1 MSYKAIVSRI
11 ATRPIEGRDKIVAG
25 SCHGFQIITSKDTQ
39 DGQLG
44 VFFEAGG
51 QVSEEFAEQNDLYV
65 RKDPETG
72 ARINS
77 GYFEPNRRVKS
88 IRLAGMRSEGFFVTL
103 DALAYTGFDLSTLKE
118 GDVFDELNVAPR
130 IETLNAYDFVK
141 RSRQLCTC
149 NVHNTQT
156 ERLKQGACAA
166 PVTELG
172 SEEITP
178 TMIKEYESIILGTQK
193 IGVNTTKTKIESG
206 TQQTKTDLNTGN
218 EGPTTTEPDTSGSRK
233 AQRTNS
239 QDESMGINEPTES
252 RSPNTKSCADNRG
265 SAANCVTGKPNYTLT
280 MITEQDALEVF
291 CVAGATGHLDGLA
304 IMRNLYREHSDTCRV
319 KSWIKLRDGRAVL
332 SIPEGKYKIC
342 QKYYSPATLRA
353 MRGGTKRT
361 RRENRMFSEH
371 VDTEPLRRHLAD
383 IPAGALITLTEKI
396 HGTSHQIGHVLDEVP
411 APEGRLKRAMRLAK
425 NWLLKTTDTAP
436 TTSEWTILNGS
447 RRVILEIIYGEI
459 VGFTDQGRPIMEPQ
473 TISDKDLKKKFGDQ
487 FVYTYGQ
494 PEGTCGFYI
503 YRITRTNEDGD
514 EVDLSWF
521 EIERRARQLGIP
533 TVPFI
538 ESFIFDGN
546 HRDLLDRVDLL
557 VNGKSGDE
565 AIPSSLDSRH
575 IQEGVVVR
583 SDSSKGTTFFK
594 HKSFCF
600 GIHEGYLKEKDSHV
614 DLEEVS

>member
-11 ATRPIEGRDKIVAG
+11 QTRPIEGRDKIVAG
-25 SCHGFQIITSKDTQ
+25 VCHGFQIITSKDTK

-72 ARINS
+72 ARLNS

-118 GDVFDELNVAPR
+118 GDVFDELN
-130 IETLNAYDFVK
+130 
-141 RSRQLCTC
+141 
-149 NVHNTQT
+149 
-156 ERLKQGACAA
+156 
-166 PVTELG
+166 
-172 SEEITP
+172 
-178 TMIKEYESIILGTQK
+178 
-193 IGVNTTKTKIESG
+193 
-206 TQQTKTDLNTGN
+206 
-218 EGPTTTEPDTSGSRK
+218 
-233 AQRTNS
+233 
-239 QDESMGINEPTES
+239 
-252 RSPNTKSCADNRG
+252 
-265 SAANCVTGKPNYTLT
+265 
-280 MITEQDALEVF
+280 
-291 CVAGATGHLDGLA
+291 GH
-304 IMRNLYREHSDTCRV
+304 
-319 KSWIKLRDGRAVL
+319 
-332 SIPEGKYKIC
+332 KIC

-396 HGTSHQIGHVLDEVP
+396 HGTSHRIGHVLDEVP
-411 APEGRLKRAMRLAK
+411 APEGRLKRTMRLAK
-425 NWLLKTTDTAP
+425 NWLLKTSDEAP
-436 TTSEWTILNGS
+436 TVKEWTILNGS
-447 RRVILEIIYGEI
+447 RRVILEWRDQTNSYYGSDKFRQTALHGVAPHKGEIIYGEI
-459 VGFTDQGRPIMEPQ
+459 VGFTDEGRPIMEPQ
-473 TISDKDLKKKFGDQ
+473 AISDKDLKKKFGDQ

-494 PEGTCGFYI
+494 PEGTCKFYI

-514 EVDLSWF
+514 EVDLPWT

-546 HRDLLDRVDLL
+546 HRDLLERVDQL

-583 SDSSKGTTFFK
+583 SDSSKGTAFFK
-594 HKSFCF
+594 HKSFQF